1 MNSSH
6 QNLSYA
12 ENFMYMLD
20 RMSNPSYKPHPRLAK
35 ALDVLF
41 ILHAEH
47 EMNCSTAAMRHLAS
61 SGVDVYSSL
70 AGSAAALYGPAH
82 GGANSAVIYMLQK
95 IGNVANIPTFIADVK
110 AKKAKLMVRP
120 SHLIYALFFIPSA
133 SQRDIYVI
141 CICHLYLSF
150 ALTRACFAYFRLQ
163 GFGHRVYKNYDPRAR
178 IIKSLADEVFSII
191 GRDPLIEIAIELER
205 IALSDKYFVER
216 KLYPNVDFYSG
227 LIYKAMGFPT
237 DFFTVLFAIPRTAGW
252 LAHWAEFLD
261 DPENNILRPRQ
272 VYLGSKKR
280 DYADV
285 EGRAA
290 TSKSNISSELS
301 AEAKRR
307 LA

>member
-20 RMSNPSYKPHPRLAK
+20 RMSNPNYKPHPRLAK

-120 SHLIYALFFIPSA
+120 SPSDFCAIFIPPV
-133 SQRDIYVI
+133 SQRDISVI
-141 CICHLYLSF
+141 CICVIYICNSHSRVLISLISARR
-150 ALTRACFAYFRLQ
+150 ALATACTRTMTRA
-163 GFGHRVYKNYDPRAR
+163 RASSSR
-178 IIKSLADEVFSII
+178 SPMRCSPSLA
-191 GRDPLIEIAIELER
+191 
-205 IALSDKYFVER
+205 
-216 KLYPNVDFYSG
+216 
-227 LIYKAMGFPT
+227 
-237 DFFTVLFAIPRTAGW
+237 
-252 LAHWAEFLD
+252 
-261 DPENNILRPRQ
+261 
-272 VYLGSKKR
+272 
-280 DYADV
+280 
-285 EGRAA
+285 A
-290 TSKSNISSELS
+290 T
-301 AEAKRR
+301 R
-307 LA
+307 